1 MSSISGC
8 QTLLQVSFGVLSSA
22 DITLFDSLHT
32 SRTEQS
38 NDSKEYEQHSSALVN
53 NRTGSVRPSSF
64 TSKLVHPCAFG
75 STCHEE
81 CEQSSEVGRNEGGPE
96 KAYW

>member
-1 MSSISGC
+1 MSGC
-8 QTLLQVSFGVLSSA
+8 HSLLQVSFGMLSSA
-22 DITLFDSLHT
+22 DITLFDNLQT

-38 NDSKEYEQHSSALVN
+38 NDAKENEQHSTALEN
-53 NRTGSVRPSSF
+53 NRTGSVSPSSC

-81 CEQSSEVGRNEGGPE
+81 FEQSSLVGRNEGGPE
-96 KAYW
+96 KACW